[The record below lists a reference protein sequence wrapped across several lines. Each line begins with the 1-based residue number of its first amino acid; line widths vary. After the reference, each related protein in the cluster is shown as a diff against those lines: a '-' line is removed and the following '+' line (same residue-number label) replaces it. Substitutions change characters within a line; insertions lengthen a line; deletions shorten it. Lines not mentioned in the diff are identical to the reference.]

1 MKTFFDTTG
10 IHLPAINIPQVPVS
24 QETWILG
31 LGILLGIVLAV
42 AIIRHRRARLAERHL
57 AHKMKNAGTKGVSF
71 NGDTKAVSVIHSSG
85 ETEVPRTPYKDG
97 KLPAQGFEGFTR
109 REIADGARRIA
120 EQPHVVTSS
129 WKTKRRGRKYWKV
142 EPTSASPVMTDT
154 PPRPRREDRQKQ
166 ASAPVSEGRPRDSR
180 PEQPASEAVH

>member
-1 MKTFFDTTG
+1 MDKTFFDYTG
-10 IHLPAINIPQVPVS
+10 IKLPVLQIPEVPVS

-31 LGILLGIVLAV
+31 LGVVIGVVLAV
-42 AIIRHRRARLAERHL
+42 AFIRHWRVRLAESNL

-180 PEQPASEAVH
+180 PEQPASEA